1 MKQRN
6 SINIKTK
13 FNIEFSLWNGVVRS
27 LGDKENTIIPNK
39 VQKETE
45 DDKNINYL
53 LYFKNVI
60 LPMELKNN
68 EIMYIDTDFT
78 IKTEKQ
84 TIRDLLFA
92 DVENIGVDIL
102 EIFDL
107 KINEIKKNNIKI
119 TEEDLEVENLKEKLK
134 KIILKCYQV
143 EVSFTC

>member
-1 MKQRN
+1 
-6 SINIKTK
+6 
-13 FNIEFSLWNGVVRS
+13 
-27 LGDKENTIIPNK
+27 
-39 VQKETE
+39 
-45 DDKNINYL
+45 
-53 LYFKNVI
+53 
-60 LPMELKNN
+60 MELKNN

-119 TEEDLEVENLKEKLK
+119 TEEDLEVENLKEKIK